1 MQKDNQNVLSGQYS
15 AHGNSHCS
23 VSILLSLYNGAN
35 YLVEQLA
42 SLEAQTHTNWVL
54 YWRDD
59 GSSDAS
65 LSLMKAFSQKV
76 GENRCVL
83 VDTQKNGQHM
93 GVTASYATLLAS
105 APSGTAVAFCD
116 QDDVWF
122 PDKLERGLNAL
133 SPFAAQPSLYC
144 ARQILTDQS
153 LSPLG
158 LSPSLPDQTSFLAAL
173 TQNIATGCTLILSP
187 AGADL
192 LKKALPAPQHI
203 LHDWWAYL
211 MVTGAGGVIHVDN
224 EPCLFYRQHGQNAV
238 GARVQFAKRAF
249 AALKRGPRLF
259 MSIFRANT
267 MYLMQRKQMLT
278 PDNQK
283 NLIFIANG
291 LRRGVGGVQARFSI
305 LRQLQQLRRHE
316 KLEQLVFQV
325 WFLFG

>member
-1 MQKDNQNVLSGQYS
+1 MQKDSQSILPGHAS
-15 AHGNSHCS
+15 AHSESNNS
-23 VSILLSLYNGAN
+23 VSILLSLYNGAK
-35 YLVEQLA
+35 YLAEQLA
-42 SLEAQTHTNWVL
+42 SLETQTHTNWVL

-59 GSSDAS
+59 GSTDSS
-65 LSLMKAFSQKV
+65 LSFMKAFSQKV
-76 GENRCVL
+76 GEDRCVL
-83 VDTQKNGQHM
+83 ISDQNGQHI
-93 GVTASYATLLAS
+93 GVTASYTKLLA
-105 APSGTAVAFCD
+105 AVPSGTAVAFCD

-133 SPFAAQPSLYC
+133 APFTAQPSLYC
-144 ARQILTDQS
+144 ARQMLTDKS

-173 TQNIATGCTLILSP
+173 TQNIATGCTLLLSP
-187 AGADL
+187 AGAEL

-211 MVTGAGGVIHVDN
+211 MVTGAGGVIHLDN

-238 GARVQFAKRAF
+238 GAHVQFAKRAF